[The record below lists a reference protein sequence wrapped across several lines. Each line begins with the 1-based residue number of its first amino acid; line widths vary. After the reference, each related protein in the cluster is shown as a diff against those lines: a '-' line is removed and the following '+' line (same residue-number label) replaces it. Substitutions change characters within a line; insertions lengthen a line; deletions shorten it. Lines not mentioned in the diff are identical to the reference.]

1 MAALEADP
9 PAPPSQPPPARAL
22 VFIGFMGAGKSRA
35 AREVAGALGASALDS
50 DLLLEERLGHSI
62 AREFELH
69 GEATFREREEE
80 VAAELLST
88 AGSGSVLALG
98 GGSVVSERTR
108 ALLKPH
114 LTVLLD
120 VDVDTAWGR
129 ASQGDERPLA
139 REREAFAA
147 LFAERRGL
155 YEGLADAILPAG
167 ALSGRST
174 EVDSPRAGAPNI
186 AVRALAALRCLA
198 AAPRGTRLLWA
209 SAASGEYPVLV
220 GSGLLANGGW
230 SDEVWPLDRARSRGW
245 CVSDDAVAALHTP
258 PPEAVRAL
266 ISIPP
271 GERHKTLATAE
282 QVWREL
288 AMRGMTR
295 ADHLVALGGGV
306 VGDLAGFCAA
316 TYQRGVPVVQVP
328 TTLVAQVDSAYGGK
342 TGVDLPEAKNY
353 VGAYHQPAGVLV
365 DPDTLGTL
373 PEAELRAGWVEVLKT
388 ALIAGGELWRRVS
401 ADEPVDER
409 TILACARTKLAVVA
423 QDERDGGRR
432 QALNLGHTVGHAIET
447 ATGYA
452 RYRHGEAV
460 GLGLLAA
467 LRLSG
472 QDALREQVR
481 ELLIGHGL
489 PVRLEGADAERVVEM
504 TARDKKRLG
513 AEGPVPFVLL
523 DGPGEVRTGCHVP
536 PDELRAAVAELA

>member
-1 MAALEADP
+1 MAPLEAGASAHGAADAAGSRG
-9 PAPPSQPPPARAL
+9 APGPARAL

-35 AREVAGALGASALDS
+35 ATEVARALGVPALDS
-50 DLLLEERLGHSI
+50 DLLLEQRLGHSI

-69 GEATFREREEE
+69 GEAPFREREEE
-80 VAAELLST
+80 VAAELLAA
-88 AGSGSVLALG
+88 AGAGTVVALG
-98 GGSVVSERTR
+98 GGGVLSERIR
-108 ALLKPH
+108 GALEPH

-120 VDVDTAWGR
+120 VDVNTAWQR
-129 ASQGDERPLA
+129 AQGEDRPLA
-139 REREAFAA
+139 RDREAFAA

-155 YEGLADAILPAG
+155 YEGLADAILPSADAAARAVG
-167 ALSGRST
+167 ALRS
-174 EVDSPRAGAPNI
+174 
-186 AVRALAALRCLA
+186 LA

-220 GSGLLANGGW
+220 GSGLLAHGGW
-230 SDEVWPLDRARSRGW
+230 SQEVWPVDRGVSRGW
-245 CVSDDAVAALHTP
+245 CVSDDAVAALHAP
-258 PPEAVRAL
+258 PPDAVQAL
-266 ISIPP
+266 ISIPS
-271 GERHKTLATAE
+271 GEQHKTLATAE
-282 QVWREL
+282 EVWRAL
-288 AMRGMTR
+288 VQRGMTR

-353 VGAYHQPAGVLV
+353 VGAYHQPIGVLV
-365 DPDTLGTL
+365 DPDTLHTL
-373 PEAELRAGWVEVLKT
+373 PRAELEAGWVEVLKT
-388 ALIAGGELWRRVS
+388 ALIAGGELWRGVA
-401 ADEPVDER
+401 ADEPLNER

-423 QDERDGGRR
+423 EDERDGGRR
-432 QALNLGHTVGHAIET
+432 QVLNLGHTVGHAIET

-481 ELLIGHGL
+481 ELLSGHGL
-489 PVRLEGADAERVVEM
+489 PVRLEGAEVEQVVEM

-513 AEGPVPFVLL
+513 AGAAVPFVLVHA
-523 DGPGEVRTGCHVP
+523 PGDVRIGCHVAR
-536 PDELRAAVAELA
+536 DELRAAVAELV